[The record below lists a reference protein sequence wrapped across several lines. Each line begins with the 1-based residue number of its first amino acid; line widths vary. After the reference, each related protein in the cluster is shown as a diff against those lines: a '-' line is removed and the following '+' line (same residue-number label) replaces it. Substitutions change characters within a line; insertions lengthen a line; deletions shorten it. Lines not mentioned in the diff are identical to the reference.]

1 MVKEFCCN
9 GRQLADYLVKNG
21 FGIIRTEFIKGR
33 KTYVFE
39 YDESIDKRLE
49 QWEVAKKRSLF

>member
-1 MVKEFCCN
+1 MNKEFCCN
-9 GRQLADYLVKNG
+9 GKQLADHLIKNG
-21 FGIIRTEFIKGR
+21 FSLIRTEFIKGR

-39 YDESIDKRLE
+39 YDESIDKSLE